1 MEDRRSMTST
11 DEPAPGERIG
21 THYEVVGQVA
31 RGGMASVI
39 AVRDVRTGEI
49 VALKLLL
56 PLDGTEEAQNRFR
69 REFRALS
76 RLHHPNVLRVFE
88 SGIHHGRPWFTME
101 LLDGHDLRVE
111 AELLQ
116 ERPPEERF
124 PRIEALLKQVA
135 RALAYVHERGL
146 VHRDVTPGNLM
157 VMQDGALKLMD
168 FGVVKEDGGDMTAV
182 GELIGTVAYMAPEQI
197 TGDAVDERTDLYSLG
212 AVLYL
217 LLTGKRP
224 FQAHTIHGFMEKHL
238 HQRPRPPRELAP
250 DVPEHLEG
258 VCLRL
263 LEKAP
268 SARFA
273 SAWHLLHT
281 LGDVETGDEPEGRFP
296 PRTVGRT
303 AIKSRLR
310 EAIDEVATGRAG
322 HAVLLSGPMGIGKTR
337 LLDVATLHAQRLG
350 LPVATGRCRAADRP
364 FAPFSAIY
372 RELRPDGGNPI
383 LDQLLQGND
392 ARVERY
398 SILTAFKDLVVAR
411 APIMLVL
418 DDVDRA
424 DPASVEL
431 LLYLVRNTL
440 ELATDPVLFALG
452 LDSAE
457 TRIRAQ
463 IESLHAVGTIEVPAL
478 EPAEV
483 EELVVGVLG
492 SSPATLA
499 LAARIQGEGNGSPAF
514 IADMLRGLVD
524 DGLIVEDVTGTW
536 RLTVDASQI
545 TRSRLPMPASL
556 RQALAERLQP
566 LGPEARE
573 VGRTLALARRRVDL
587 DVVLAACPLPEER
600 VMEALDA
607 LVEREIVTETRTDD
621 DDVVELSHGRF
632 REVLLEGL
640 GEDLLGA
647 GHRRLGEALER
658 HHRHELGV
666 VYEDLAWHFEHAGLV
681 AKAYAYLVLAGQRHL
696 QRGLYV
702 EAIQYLERALGLEP
716 DARPTLLLDEA
727 DRRLSEVHLALSC
740 ARHALG
746 EAATAVE
753 HVTVAQRTAR
763 LVKDPKL
770 EARVATE
777 LGTQLR
783 QAGRLDDA
791 LRELRSAIELGEH
804 AGDQTLLPTPLYELG
819 AVSWSK
825 GDLSEAEV
833 HWRRALS
840 IAQQTGDERA
850 QARGFNGLA
859 ILALSRGQ
867 QLDARKWL
875 EQATST
881 FERLGMLSALVVSRV
896 NLIEL
901 YVNTGVLRKAQ
912 SLAERTFAQSD
923 EVGLPEGVAMGR
935 GWRARILL
943 QLGRVDEARK
953 DGLLAFEASQRTGN
967 IEDQAFTLATL
978 VQVAF
983 AEHQAAEAL
992 QRADQIL
999 DILRVHDHER
1009 VVHEVLGWKAS
1020 ALVLLDRAVEAEA
1033 VLDALPDEVPLWPHV
1048 RVRTDLSLGR
1058 ALTAVGRPD
1067 AAREVLHRALAVSE
1081 ANGFRTFQLAVH
1093 VALAAVADEAT
1104 RDRHTRIAAGIARS
1118 LAANLP
1124 SEDAERFLAFHAIE
1138 GRSP

>member
-1 MEDRRSMTST
+1 MAST
-11 DEPAPGERIG
+11 DDPAPGDRIG
-21 THYEVVGQVA
+21 GHYEVVGQVA

-39 AVRDVRTGEI
+39 AVRDVRNSE
-49 VALKLLL
+49 VLALKLLL
-56 PLDGTEEAQNRFR
+56 PLDGTDEAQNRFR

-88 SGIHHGRPWFTME
+88 SGIHRGRPWFTME

-111 AELLQ
+111 ADLLQ
-116 ERPPEERF
+116 ERPAAERF
-124 PRIEALLKQVA
+124 ARIERILREVA

-157 VMQDGALKLMD
+157 VLPDGSVKLMD

-197 TGDAVDERTDLYSLG
+197 TGEVVDERTDLYSLG

-238 HQRPRPPRELAP
+238 HQRPRPPRELVP
-250 DVPEHLEG
+250 EVPEHLDALC
-258 VCLRL
+258 VRL
-263 LEKAP
+263 LEKVPAE
-268 SARFA
+268 RFA

-281 LGDVETGDEPEGRFP
+281 LGDAETGDEPEGRFP

-310 EAIDEVATGRAG
+310 EAIDEVASGRAG
-322 HAVLLSGPMGIGKTR
+322 HALLLSGPMGIGKTR
-337 LLDVATLHAQRLG
+337 LVDVATLHAQRLG
-350 LPVATGRCRAADRP
+350 LPVATGRCRPQDRP
-364 FAPFSAIY
+364 FAAFAAIY
-372 RELRPDGGNPI
+372 QSLRPEGGIPI
-383 LDQLLQGND
+383 LDAVAAGND
-392 ARVERY
+392 GRVERY

-411 APIMLVL
+411 APVMLVI

-424 DPASVEL
+424 DPASLEL
-431 LLYLVRNTL
+431 LVYLVRNTL
-440 ELATDPVLFALG
+440 ELATDPVLFTLA
-452 LDSAE
+452 LDSAD
-457 TRIRAQ
+457 TRIRTQ
-463 IESLHAVGTIEVPAL
+463 LESLHPVEPLEVPPL
-478 EPAEV
+478 GPAEV

-499 LAARIQGEGNGSPAF
+499 LAQRIQSEGNGSPAF
-514 IADMLRGLVD
+514 ISDMLRGLVD

-566 LGPEARE
+566 LGPDARE
-573 VGRTLALARRRVDL
+573 VGRTLALARRRIDL
-587 DVVLAACPLPEER
+587 DVVLAASRLPEAR

-632 REVLLEGL
+632 REVLLEGVDPDAL
-640 GEDLLGA
+640 SA

-666 VYEDLAWHFEHAGLV
+666 VYEDLAWHFEHAGLLS
-681 AKAYAYLVLAGQRHL
+681 KAYAYLGLAGQRHL

-702 EAIQYLERALGLEP
+702 ESIQYLERALGLEP
-716 DARPTLLLDEA
+716 DGRPWLLLDDA
-727 DRRLSEVHLALSC
+727 DHRLTEVHLALSR

-753 HVTVAQRTAR
+753 HVALAGRTAKA
-763 LVKDPKL
+763 LGDPKL
-770 EARVATE
+770 VARVATE

-783 QAGRLDDA
+783 QAGRGDDA
-791 LRELRSAIELGEH
+791 QKELTTAVEQAEL
-804 AGDQTLLPTPLYELG
+804 AGDQTLLCTPLYELG
-819 AVSWSK
+819 ALAWSR
-825 GDLSEAEV
+825 GDLTTAEV
-833 HWRRALS
+833 QWKRALQ
-840 IAQQTGDERA
+840 IAQQTGDERG

-875 EQATST
+875 EQATTT
-881 FERLGMLSALVVSRV
+881 FERLGMLSPLVVSRV

-901 YVNTGVLRKAQ
+901 YVNTGVVRKAQ

-923 EVGLPEGVAMGR
+923 EVGLPEGVALGR
-935 GWRARILL
+935 GWRARVLL
-943 QLGRVDEARK
+943 LVGRVDEAQR
-953 DGLLAFEASQRTGN
+953 DALQAFEASQRTGN
-967 IEDQAFTLATL
+967 IEDQAFASSTLCQIAL
-978 VQVAF
+978 AAGQP
-983 AEHQAAEAL
+983 AEAL
-992 QRADQIL
+992 TWADRVL
-999 DILRVHDHER
+999 EILRVHDHER
-1009 VVHEVLGWKAS
+1009 VLHEVLGWKAL
-1020 ALVLLDRAVEAEA
+1020 ALARLGRGVEAEA
-1033 VLDALPDEVPLWPHV
+1033 VLDTLPEAPALWPHV
-1048 RVRTDLSLGR
+1048 QVRTDLSVGR

-1067 AAREVLHRALAVSE
+1067 AARDALHRALAVSE
-1081 ANGFRTFQLAVH
+1081 ANGFRTFQLATH
-1093 VALAAVADEAT
+1093 SALSEIADETT

-1124 SEDAERFLAFHAIE
+1124 TDDAERFLAFHAVA
-1138 GRSP
+1138 GR

>member
-1 MEDRRSMTST
+1 MEDRRFMSST

-21 THYEVVGQVA
+21 GHYEVVGQVA
-31 RGGMASVI
+31 RGGMATVI
-39 AVRDVRTGEI
+39 RVRDARTGGI
-49 VALKLLL
+49 LALKLLL
-56 PLDGTEEAQNRFR
+56 PLDGTDEAQNRFR

-88 SGIHHGRPWFTME
+88 SGIHLGRPWFTME
-101 LLDGHDLRVE
+101 LLEGEDLRVE
-111 AELLQ
+111 AERLPAL
-116 ERPPEERF
+116 PPVERF
-124 PRIEALLKQVA
+124 ARIESILRQAA
-135 RALAYVHERGL
+135 RALAYIHERGL

-157 VMQDGALKLMD
+157 VLPDGTLKLMD
-168 FGVVKEDGGDMTAV
+168 FGVVKEDGGDLTAV

-197 TGDAVDERTDLYSLG
+197 TGDPVDERTDLYSLG

-224 FQAHTIHGFMEKHL
+224 FHAHTIHGFMEKHL

-250 DVPEHLEG
+250 EVPEHLEA

-268 SARFA
+268 AARFA
-273 SAWHLLHT
+273 SAWHLLHA
-281 LGDVETGDEPEGRFP
+281 LGDTETGDEPEGRFP

-303 AIKSRLR
+303 SIKARLR
-310 EAIDEVATGRAG
+310 EAVDEVASGRAG
-322 HAVLLSGPMGIGKTR
+322 QALLLSGTMGIGKSR
-337 LLDVATLHAQRLG
+337 LVDIATLHAQRLG
-350 LPVATGRCRAADRP
+350 VPVAVGRCQAADRP
-364 FAPFSAIY
+364 FAPFTAIY
-372 RELRPDGGNPI
+372 RELRPDGGHPV
-383 LDQLLQGND
+383 LDQLLTGTD

-398 SILTAFKDLVVAR
+398 SILQAFKDLVGAR
-411 APIMLVL
+411 APLVIVL

-431 LLYLVRNTL
+431 LVYLVRNTL
-440 ELATDPVLFALG
+440 ELATDPVLFVLA

-463 IESLHAVGTIEVPAL
+463 IESLHAVGTIEVSPL
-478 EPAEV
+478 GPAEV

-499 LAARIQGEGNGSPAF
+499 LAARILAEGNGSPAF
-514 IADMLRGLVD
+514 IADMLRGLLD
-524 DGLIVEDVTGTW
+524 DGLIVEDVTGQW
-536 RLTVDASQI
+536 RLTVDASQV

-566 LGPEARE
+566 LGPDARE
-573 VGRTLALARRRVDL
+573 VGRTLALARRRLDL
-587 DVVLAACPLPEER
+587 DVALAATPLPEDR

-607 LVEREIVTETRTDD
+607 LVEREIVTEIRTDD

-640 GEDLLGA
+640 APDALAA

-666 VYEDLAWHFEHAGLV
+666 VYEDLSWHFEHAGLV
-681 AKAYAYLVLAGQRHL
+681 SKAYAYLVLAGQRHL

-727 DRRLSEVHLALSC
+727 DRRLAEVHLALSR

-763 LVKDPKL
+763 MVKEPKL

-783 QAGRLDDA
+783 QAGRVDDA
-791 LRELRSAIELGEH
+791 VRELRSAVEQAEL
-804 AGDQTLLPTPLYELG
+804 AGDQTLLPLPLYELG
-819 AVSWSK
+819 VVRWSQ
-825 GDLSEAEV
+825 GDLAEAEA
-833 HWRRALS
+833 HWRRGLS
-840 IAQQTGDERA
+840 IAQQIGDERA
-850 QARGFNGLA
+850 QARGLNGLA

-875 EQATST
+875 EQATTT
-881 FERLGMLSALVVSRV
+881 FERLGMLSPLVVSRV

-923 EVGLPEGVAMGR
+923 EVGLPEGVALGR
-935 GWRARILL
+935 GWRARVLL

-953 DGLLAFEASQRTGN
+953 DGLVAWECSQRTGN
-967 IEDQAFTLATL
+967 LEDQAFTLATL
-978 VQVAF
+978 VLVAF
-983 AEHQAAEAL
+983 AEHQPAEAL
-992 QRADQIL
+992 QRTEQIL
-999 DILRVHDHER
+999 GILKVHDQER
-1009 VVHEVLGWKAS
+1009 ILQEVLGWKAH
-1020 ALVLLDRAVEAEA
+1020 ALVLLDRRAEAEA
-1033 VLDALPDEVPLWPHV
+1033 VLDALPPAPALWPHV
-1048 RVRTDLSLGR
+1048 QVRTDLSVGR

-1067 AAREVLHRALAVSE
+1067 AARDVLHRALSVSE
-1081 ANGFRTFQLAVH
+1081 ANGFRTFQLATH
-1093 VALAAVADEAT
+1093 AALAQIADDAA

-1124 SEDAERFLAFHAIE
+1124 SEDAERFLAFHAVD
-1138 GRSP
+1138 GR

>member
-1 MEDRRSMTST
+1 MNTT
-11 DEPAPGERIG
+11 DEPSAGDRIG

-39 AVRDVRTGEI
+39 AVRDVRTTE
-49 VALKLLL
+49 VLALKLLL
-56 PLDGTEEAQNRFR
+56 PLDGTDEAQNRFR
-69 REFRALS
+69 REFRAMS
-76 RLHHPNVLRVFE
+76 RLHHQNVLRVHE
-88 SGIHHGRPWFTME
+88 SGIHRGRPWFTME
-101 LLDGHDLRVE
+101 LLEGHDLRVE

-116 ERPPEERF
+116 VAPAPERF
-124 PRIEALLKQVA
+124 ARIESLLKQVA

-157 VMQDGALKLMD
+157 VLPDGTLKLMD

-217 LLTGKRP
+217 MLTGKRP

-238 HQRPRPPRELAP
+238 HQRPRPPRELCG
-250 DVPEHLEG
+250 DVPEHLEA
-258 VCLRL
+258 VCMRL

-268 SARFA
+268 AARFA

-322 HAVLLSGPMGIGKTR
+322 HALLLSGPMGIGKSR
-337 LLDVATLHAQRLG
+337 LVDVATLHAQRLG
-350 LPVATGRCRAADRP
+350 LPVAVGRCRAQDRP
-364 FAPFSAIY
+364 FAPFTAMY
-372 RELRPDGGNPI
+372 RELRPEGGNPL
-383 LDQLLQGND
+383 LDQLLSGND
-392 ARVERY
+392 ARIERY

-411 APIMLVL
+411 APLMLVL
-418 DDVDRA
+418 DDIDRG
-424 DPASVEL
+424 DPASIEL
-431 LLYLVRNTL
+431 LVYLVRNTL
-440 ELATDPVLFALG
+440 ELATDPVLFLMG

-463 IESLHAVGTIEVPAL
+463 VESLNAVGTLEVPAL
-478 EPAEV
+478 EAAEV

-499 LAARIQGEGNGSPAF
+499 LASRIQQEGNGSPAF

-524 DGLIVEDVTGTW
+524 DGLIVEDITGTW

-545 TRSRLPMPASL
+545 TRSQLPMPASL
-556 RQALAERLQP
+556 RQALAERLAP
-566 LGPEARE
+566 LGPDARE

-587 DVVLAACPLPEER
+587 DVVLHASTLSEER
-600 VMEALDA
+600 VMEGLDA

-632 REVLLEGL
+632 REVLLEGVSEESL
-640 GEDLLGA
+640 AA

-666 VYEDLAWHFEHAGLV
+666 VYEDLAWHFEHAALLP
-681 AKAYAYLVLAGQRHL
+681 KAYAYLGLAGQRHL
-696 QRGLYV
+696 ERGLYA
-702 EAIQYLERALGLEP
+702 EAIQYLERALGLESE
-716 DARPTLLLDEA
+716 ARPSLVLDEA
-727 DRRLSEVHLALSC
+727 DRRLTEVHLSLSR

-746 EAATAVE
+746 EVATAVE

-763 LVKDPKL
+763 QVRDAKL
-770 EARVATE
+770 EARVSTE

-783 QAGRLDDA
+783 QAGRVEDA
-791 LRELRSAIELGEH
+791 ARELQSAVEQAEL

-819 AVSWSK
+819 AVCWSR
-825 GDLSEAEV
+825 GNLTDAEQ
-833 HWRRALS
+833 HWRRSLTL
-840 IAQQTGDERA
+840 AQQTGDERA

-881 FERLGMLSALVVSRV
+881 FERLGMLSPLVVSRV

-923 EVGLPEGVAMGR
+923 EVGLPEGVALGR

-943 QLGRVDEARK
+943 LLGRVDEARK
-953 DGLLAFEASQRTGN
+953 DGLLALEASQRTGN

-978 VQVAF
+978 CQVAL
-983 AEHQAAEAL
+983 AEHKPGEAL
-992 QRADQIL
+992 ERAEQIL
-999 DILRVHDHER
+999 GILRIHDHER
-1009 VVHEVLGWKAS
+1009 VLHEILGWKAF
-1020 ALVLLDRAVEAEA
+1020 ALSELGHTAEAEA
-1033 VLDALPDEVPLWPHV
+1033 VLDTLTADTSLWPHV
-1048 RVRTDLSLGR
+1048 RVRTDLAQGR
-1058 ALTAVGRPD
+1058 ALTAVGRQD

-1081 ANGFRTFQLAVH
+1081 ANGFRTFQLATH
-1093 VALAAVADEAT
+1093 AALAAVTDETT
-1104 RDRHTRIAAGIARS
+1104 RDRHNRIAAGIARS

-1124 SEDAERFLAFHAIE
+1124 TDDAERFLAFH
-1138 GRSP
+1138 GVTGH